1 MTQNILSGRH
11 AAGVALCLA
20 LGCQSKSTPTPPPVA
35 ERTPSSTPASVVKGP
50 AQIGQT
56 APDFELPDLDGKLT
70 RLSDHR
76 GKVVVL
82 EWFNPECP
90 FVKAAHGKG
99 SLLGL
104 AARHQKQGVVWIAI
118 NSGAPG
124 KQGHDLEPNRDAKQE
139 WQLSHPI
146 LRDESGRVGRAYGA
160 ERTPHMF
167 VIDASG
173 KLVYAGA
180 IDNSPDGEGES
191 PKGGSLVNYVDAALT
206 ALGQNKPIAVQTTE
220 AYGCSVKYGS

>member
-1 MTQNILSGRH
+1 MTFQSLSRRH
-11 AAGVALCLA
+11 LAGLALCLA
-20 LGCQSKSTPTPPPVA
+20 LGCQSKSTPAPTPVA
-35 ERTPSSTPASVVKGP
+35 ERSPSSTPAGVATGP
-50 AQIGQT
+50 ARIGQA

-99 SLLGL
+99 SLVGL
-104 AARHQKQGVVWIAI
+104 AARHQKQGVVWIAV
-118 NSGAPG
+118 NSAAPG
-124 KQGHDLEPNRDAKQE
+124 KQGYDPEPNREAKQE

-167 VIDASG
+167 VIDATG

-180 IDNSPDGEGES
+180 IDNSPDGEGDS
-191 PKGGSLVNYVDAALT
+191 PKGGTLVNYVDAALS
-206 ALGQNKPIAVQTTE
+206 ALWQNKPVEVPTTE